1 LDLGKEAVSMSD
13 YAVKIT
19 VRNGR
24 ILRRMREMGF
34 ESQSALARS
43 AGLSLASV
51 NQIIAMKTAPE
62 NMKGEFRDPVR
73 NIAAA
78 LKCDPEDLFNERQ
91 RTLAVE
97 KNTQEI
103 YMDEAQLLQI
113 TAPDSM
119 ESAAFA
125 KLTVNKL
132 MDGLDERMRDIAMR
146 VSAGETLD
154 DISETYHVTRE
165 RIRQIYLKS
174 LRVMKHRA
182 RLSDQRANDLMHYG
196 TD

>member
-1 LDLGKEAVSMSD
+1 MSD

-34 ESQSALARS
+34 ESQSALARA

-51 NQIIAMKTAPE
+51 NQIVAMKTAPE
-62 NMKGEFRDPVR
+62 NMKGEFRDAVR

-78 LKCDPEDLFNERQ
+78 LNCDPEDLFNERQ

-103 YMDEAQLLQI
+103 YMDEAQLMQI

-119 ESAAFA
+119 ESATFA
-125 KLTVNKL
+125 KRTIEKL
-132 MDGLDERMRDIAMR
+132 MEGLSERERDITLRIAAGEMLDE
-146 VSAGETLD
+146 VG
-154 DISETYHVTRE
+154 ETYHLSRE
-165 RIRQIYLKS
+165 RIRQIDLKS
-174 LRVMKHRA
+174 KRKMEHRA
-182 RLSDQRANDLMHYG
+182 RLSDQRANELIYYG
-196 TD
+196 TETN